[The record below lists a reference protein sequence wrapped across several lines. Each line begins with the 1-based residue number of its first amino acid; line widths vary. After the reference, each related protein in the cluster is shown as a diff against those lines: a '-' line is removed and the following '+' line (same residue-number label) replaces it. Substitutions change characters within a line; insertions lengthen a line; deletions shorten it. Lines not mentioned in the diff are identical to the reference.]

1 MMKDRMPAPDW
12 YRCPLGAL
20 AEIRGRDLAR
30 GVEAAHD
37 HVGGAGEAG
46 QAGPVAPVEPGR
58 ALVPDV
64 GEPALGQDLEVVGDR
79 GLPHADPVNDRPHAQ
94 RGVAGE
100 EQAQDLRPDRVC
112 ERPEP
117 ARAGLGRPRS
127 MITAAATSSTIRD
140 GCCGGQGGSPAG
152 HDACSFSVC
161 TSHIA
166 RRHATGRRNP
176 SRGSPPAADVTEPAR
191 PSQWPDQTEGVCCG
205 L

>member
-117 ARAGLGRPRS
+117 ARAGLGRPPVHDHRS
-127 MITAAATSSTIRD
+127 GHIIDDTGWMLRRPRRQSGRSR
-140 GCCGGQGGSPAG
+140 CLLVQCVHQPHRPAPCHG
-152 HDACSFSVC
+152 PPQSQPGLPAS
-161 TSHIA
+161 
-166 RRHATGRRNP
+166 GRR
-176 SRGSPPAADVTEPAR
+176 RRTGKALAVA
-191 PSQWPDQTEGVCCG
+191 
-205 L
+205 